1 MVERREKM
9 TLLETL
15 NSDMKQAMKDK
26 NKGALS
32 VIRMVKSTV
41 MNEQI
46 SLGHD
51 LTSDEELTVLS
62 REVKQRNESL
72 SEFEKGNREDLAVG
86 IRSELAILA
95 KYLPEQLTEKAV
107 QTIVQAAV
115 TKTGATSL
123 KDMGKVMG
131 IVTPQ
136 VKGKADG
143 KLVADLVKSTLS

>member
-1 MVERREKM
+1 M
-9 TLLETL
+9 TLLEIL

-72 SEFEKGNREDLAVG
+72 SEFEKGNREDLAAG
-86 IRSELAILA
+86 IRSELDILA
-95 KYLPEQLTEKAV
+95 KYLPKQLTEEEV
-107 QTIVQAAV
+107 QVIVNAAV
-115 TKTGATSL
+115 LKTNASTL

-143 KLVADLVKSTLS
+143 KLVADLVKTALS

>member
-1 MVERREKM
+1 M
-9 TLLETL
+9 TMSLLETL
-15 NSDMKQAMKDK
+15 NADIKQAMKDRD
-26 NKGALS
+26 KGTLS

-51 LTSDEELTVLS
+51 LTQEEELTVLS
-62 REVKQRNESL
+62 REVKQRHDSL
-72 SEFEKGNREDLAVG
+72 SEFEKGGREDLAAG
-86 IRSELAILA
+86 IRSELEILS
-95 KYLPEQLTEKAV
+95 KYLPKQLSEAE
-107 QTIVQAAV
+107 VQAIVDAAIA
-115 TKTGATSL
+115 KTNASTP

-143 KLVADLVKSTLS
+143 NLVATLVKSALA